1 MERHRHRRRTP
12 ARRRRLPGAEELA
25 NWKFSELIRYA
36 ASVSNEEGYLAAVEI
51 NRRWWLLPEAYRRE
65 LEAAVTHLIGR

>member
-12 ARRRRLPGAEELA
+12 ARRRRVPGAEELA
-25 NWKFSELIRYA
+25 TWKWSELLRYA
-36 ASVSNEEGYLAAVEI
+36 ASVSGEESYLAAVEI

-65 LEAAVTHLIGR
+65 LDAKVAHLIGR